1 MASQLPD
8 GLAMPL
14 NGALPSTVG
23 VGALGKTMSAYVHIP
38 FCRVRCGYCDFN
50 TYTAT
55 ELRGVSRASYVEEL
69 KKEIALSIDVLQRA
83 DVSLRPLHT
92 VFFGGGTPTL
102 LPVSD
107 LADALQALRDS
118 HGIEPEAEITVEAN
132 PDTLT
137 AEYVDGLVRAGF
149 TRVSVGMQSAV
160 PHVLSALD
168 RTHNPAAVD
177 RAVSTIH
184 SAGLEASIDLIYGA
198 PGESLADWRRS
209 LEQAI
214 SLNTGHISAY
224 ALIVED
230 GTALARKISSG
241 AMDAPD
247 DDLQA
252 EMYELA
258 DELLSKAGFQWYEI
272 SNWAKSQQQQS
283 QHNLA
288 YWNNQDWWG
297 YGPGAHS
304 AIGGTRFWNVKHPA
318 AYAGR
323 LAEAYSPAL
332 SYETPDQQ
340 AVTLEQVLLGSRLAA
355 GIPTQGHD
363 PQAISTLIARGLIDG
378 KRAIEGRIVLTLS
391 GRLRADE
398 VVRELLFRSQD

>member
-177 RAVSTIH
+177 QAVSTIH

-214 SLNTGHISAY
+214 SLNTGHVSAY

-323 LAEAYSPAL
+323 LAEAHSPAL

-363 PQAISTLIARGLIDG
+363 PQAISTLIAWGLIDG

>member
-107 LADALQALRDS
+107 LADVLQALRGS

-177 RAVSTIH
+177 QAVSTIH

-198 PGESLADWRRS
+198 PGESLTDWRRS

-323 LAEAYSPAL
+323 LAEAHSPAL

-355 GIPTQGHD
+355 GIPNQGHD

>member
-1 MASQLPD
+1 MTDLSI
-8 GLAMPL
+8 
-14 NGALPSTVG
+14 
-23 VGALGKTMSAYVHIP
+23 YVHIP
-38 FCRVRCGYCDFN
+38 YCIKRCGYCDFN

-118 HGIEPEAEITVEAN
+118 HAIEPEAEITVEAN

-177 RAVSTIH
+177 QAVSTIH

-323 LAEAYSPAL
+323 LAEAHSPAL

>member
-14 NGALPSTVG
+14 NGALPSTVS
-23 VGALGKTMSAYVHIP
+23 VGSLYKTMSAYVHIP

-177 RAVSTIH
+177 QAVSTIH

-241 AMDAPD
+241 AMNAPD

-304 AIGGTRFWNVKHPA
+304 AIGGTRFWNDKHPA
-318 AYAGR
+318 TYAGR
-323 LAEAYSPAL
+323 LAEAHSPAL

-378 KRAIEGRIVLTLS
+378 ERAIEGRIVLTLS

>member
-118 HGIEPEAEITVEAN
+118 HGIEPEAEITVETN

-168 RTHNPAAVD
+168 RTHNPAAVNQ
-177 RAVSTIH
+177 AVSTIH

-323 LAEAYSPAL
+323 LAEAHSPAL
-332 SYETPDQQ
+332 SHETPDQQ

>member
-50 TYTAT
+50 TYTST
-55 ELRGVSRASYVEEL
+55 ELRGVSQASFIEEL

-83 DVSLRPLHT
+83 DVSIRPLHT

-102 LPVSD
+102 LPISD

-137 AEYVDGLVRAGF
+137 EEYVDGLFRAGF

-177 RAVSTIH
+177 QAVSYIQ
-184 SAGLEASIDLIYGA
+184 SAGLEASIDLIYGS
-198 PGESLADWRRS
+198 PGESLADWRMS

-258 DELLSKAGFQWYEI
+258 EELLSKAGFEWYEI

-323 LAEAYSPAL
+323 LAEAHSPAL
-332 SYETPDQQ
+332 SYETPDEE
-340 AVTLEQVLLGSRLAA
+340 AVRLEQVLLGSRIAA
-355 GIPTQGHD
+355 GIPTQGHN
-363 PQAISTLIARGLIDG
+363 PQAISTLIARDLIDG
-378 KRAIEGRIVLTLS
+378 KRAMRGRIVLTLS

>member
-107 LADALQALRDS
+107 LADALQAVRDS

-137 AEYVDGLVRAGF
+137 AEYVDALVRAGF

-177 RAVSTIH
+177 QAVSTIH

-214 SLNTGHISAY
+214 SLNTGHVSAY

-323 LAEAYSPAL
+323 LAEAHSPAL

>member
-177 RAVSTIH
+177 QAVSTIH

-323 LAEAYSPAL
+323 LAEAHSPAL

>member
-102 LPVSD
+102 LPVSY
-107 LADALQALRDS
+107 LADALQAVRDS

-177 RAVSTIH
+177 QAVSTIH

-323 LAEAYSPAL
+323 LAEAHSPAL

>member
-50 TYTAT
+50 TYTST
-55 ELRGVSRASYVEEL
+55 ELRGVSQASYVEEL

-83 DVSLRPLHT
+83 DVSIRPLHT
-92 VFFGGGTPTL
+92 IFFGGGTPTL
-102 LPVSD
+102 LPSSD
-107 LADALQALRDS
+107 LADALQALRGS

-137 AEYVDGLVRAGF
+137 EEYVDGLVRAGF

-168 RTHNPAAVD
+168 RTHNPAAVEQ
-177 RAVSTIH
+177 AVSYIQ
-184 SAGLEASIDLIYGA
+184 SAGLEASIDLIYGS

-258 DELLSKAGFQWYEI
+258 EELLSKAGFEWYEI

-304 AIGGTRFWNVKHPA
+304 AIGGIRFWNVKHPA

-323 LAEAYSPAL
+323 LAEAHSPAL
-332 SYETPDQQ
+332 SYETPDEQ
-340 AVTLEQVLLGSRLAA
+340 AVRLEQVLLGSRIAA
-355 GIPTQGHD
+355 GIPTQGHN

-378 KRAIEGRIVLTLS
+378 KRAMRGRIVLTLS

>member
-107 LADALQALRDS
+107 LSDALQALRDS

-137 AEYVDGLVRAGF
+137 AEYVDALVRAGF

-177 RAVSTIH
+177 QAVSTIH

-323 LAEAYSPAL
+323 LAEAHSPAL

>member
-1 MASQLPD
+1 
-8 GLAMPL
+8 
-14 NGALPSTVG
+14 
-23 VGALGKTMSAYVHIP
+23 
-38 FCRVRCGYCDFN
+38 
-50 TYTAT
+50 
-55 ELRGVSRASYVEEL
+55 
-69 KKEIALSIDVLQRA
+69 
-83 DVSLRPLHT
+83 
-92 VFFGGGTPTL
+92 PTL

-177 RAVSTIH
+177 QAVSTIH

-323 LAEAYSPAL
+323 LAEAHSPAL

>member
-23 VGALGKTMSAYVHIP
+23 VGALGKTISAYVHIP

-168 RTHNPAAVD
+168 RTHNPAAVNQ
-177 RAVSTIH
+177 AVSTIH

-318 AYAGR
+318 TYAGR
-323 LAEAYSPAL
+323 LAEAHSPAL

>member
-1 MASQLPD
+1 
-8 GLAMPL
+8 MPL

-50 TYTAT
+50 TYTVT

-177 RAVSTIH
+177 QAVSTIH

-214 SLNTGHISAY
+214 SLNTGHVSAY

-323 LAEAYSPAL
+323 LAENQSPAL
-332 SYETPDQQ
+332 SYETPNQE
-340 AVTLEQVLLGSRLAA
+340 AAMLEHVLLGSRIAA
-355 GIPTQGHD
+355 GIPTQGHN

>member
-177 RAVSTIH
+177 QAVSTIH

-214 SLNTGHISAY
+214 SLNTGHVSAY

-241 AMDAPD
+241 AMDSPD

-323 LAEAYSPAL
+323 LAEAHSPAL

>member
-107 LADALQALRDS
+107 LADALQAVRDS

-177 RAVSTIH
+177 QAVSTIH

-224 ALIVED
+224 ALIIED

-323 LAEAYSPAL
+323 LAEAHSPAL

>member
-107 LADALQALRDS
+107 LADALQALRGS

-137 AEYVDGLVRAGF
+137 AEYVDALVRAGF

-177 RAVSTIH
+177 QAVSTIH

-323 LAEAYSPAL
+323 LAEAHSPAL

>member
-107 LADALQALRDS
+107 LADALQAVRDS

-149 TRVSVGMQSAV
+149 TRVSVGMQSAA

-177 RAVSTIH
+177 QAVSTIH

-323 LAEAYSPAL
+323 LAEAHSPAL

>member
-177 RAVSTIH
+177 QAVSTIH

-258 DELLSKAGFQWYEI
+258 DEVLSKAGFQWYEI

-323 LAEAYSPAL
+323 LAEAHSPAL

>member
-137 AEYVDGLVRAGF
+137 AEYVDALVRAGF

-177 RAVSTIH
+177 QAVSTIH

-323 LAEAYSPAL
+323 LAEAHSPAL

-378 KRAIEGRIVLTLS
+378 KRSIEGRIVLTLS

>member
-102 LPVSD
+102 LPVSY
-107 LADALQALRDS
+107 LADALQAVRDS

-149 TRVSVGMQSAV
+149 TRVSVGMQSAA

-177 RAVSTIH
+177 QAVSTIH

-323 LAEAYSPAL
+323 LAEAHSPAL

>member
-107 LADALQALRDS
+107 LADALQALRGS

-177 RAVSTIH
+177 QAVSTIH

-323 LAEAYSPAL
+323 LAEAHSPAL

>member
-177 RAVSTIH
+177 QAVSTIH

-241 AMDAPD
+241 AMNAPD

-323 LAEAYSPAL
+323 LAEAHSPAL

>member
-102 LPVSD
+102 LPVSY
-107 LADALQALRDS
+107 LADALQAVRDS

-149 TRVSVGMQSAV
+149 TRVSVGMQSAA

-177 RAVSTIH
+177 QAVSTIH

-241 AMDAPD
+241 AMNAPD

-323 LAEAYSPAL
+323 LAEAHSPAL

>member
-137 AEYVDGLVRAGF
+137 AEYVDALVRAGF

-177 RAVSTIH
+177 QAVSTIH

-214 SLNTGHISAY
+214 SVNTGHISAY

-323 LAEAYSPAL
+323 LAEAHSPAL

>member
-102 LPVSD
+102 LPVSY
-107 LADALQALRDS
+107 LADALQAVRDS

-177 RAVSTIH
+177 QAVSTIH

-224 ALIVED
+224 ALIIED

-241 AMDAPD
+241 AMNAPD

-323 LAEAYSPAL
+323 LAEAHSPAL

>member
-177 RAVSTIH
+177 QAVSTIH

-323 LAEAYSPAL
+323 LAEAHSPAL

-340 AVTLEQVLLGSRLAA
+340 AVTLEQVLLGSRLSA

>member
-177 RAVSTIH
+177 QAVSTIH

-323 LAEAYSPAL
+323 LAEAHSPAL

-378 KRAIEGRIVLTLS
+378 MRAIEGRIVLTLS

>member
-177 RAVSTIH
+177 QAVSTIH

-323 LAEAYSPAL
+323 LAEAHSPAL
-332 SYETPDQQ
+332 SHETPDQQ

>member
-118 HGIEPEAEITVEAN
+118 HGIEPEAEITVETN

-177 RAVSTIH
+177 QAVSTIH

-323 LAEAYSPAL
+323 LAEAHSPAL

-363 PQAISTLIARGLIDG
+363 PQAISTLIAWGLIDG

>member
-177 RAVSTIH
+177 QAVSTIH

-214 SLNTGHISAY
+214 SLNTGHVSAY

-323 LAEAYSPAL
+323 LAEAHSPAL

-378 KRAIEGRIVLTLS
+378 KRAIEGRIELTLS

>member
-177 RAVSTIH
+177 QAVSTIH

-198 PGESLADWRRS
+198 PGESLTDWRRS

-323 LAEAYSPAL
+323 LAEAHSPAL

>member
-50 TYTAT
+50 TYTST
-55 ELRGVSRASYVEEL
+55 ELRGVSQASYVEEL

-83 DVSLRPLHT
+83 DVSIRPLHT

-137 AEYVDGLVRAGF
+137 EEYVDGLFRAGF

-177 RAVSTIH
+177 QAVSYIQ
-184 SAGLEASIDLIYGA
+184 SAGLEASIDLIYGS
-198 PGESLADWRRS
+198 PGESLADWRMS

-323 LAEAYSPAL
+323 LAEAHSPAL
-332 SYETPDQQ
+332 SYETPDEE
-340 AVTLEQVLLGSRLAA
+340 AVRLEQVLLGSRIAA
-355 GIPTQGHD
+355 GIPTQGHN

-378 KRAIEGRIVLTLS
+378 KRAMRGRIVLTLS

>member
-177 RAVSTIH
+177 QAVSTIH

-224 ALIVED
+224 ALIIED

-241 AMDAPD
+241 AMNAPD

-323 LAEAYSPAL
+323 LAEAHSPAL

>member
-177 RAVSTIH
+177 QAVSTIH

-230 GTALARKISSG
+230 GTALARKIGSG

-272 SNWAKSQQQQS
+272 SNWAKSQQQHS

-323 LAEAYSPAL
+323 LAEAHSPAL

-363 PQAISTLIARGLIDG
+363 PQAISTLIAWGLIDG
-378 KRAIEGRIVLTLS
+378 KRAIEGRIELTLS

>member
-177 RAVSTIH
+177 QAVSTIH

-323 LAEAYSPAL
+323 LAEAHSPAL

-398 VVRELLFRSQD
+398 VVRELLFRSQV

>member
-168 RTHNPAAVD
+168 RTHNPAAVNQ
-177 RAVSTIH
+177 AVSTIH

-323 LAEAYSPAL
+323 LAEAHSPAL

>member
-14 NGALPSTVG
+14 NGALPSTVS
-23 VGALGKTMSAYVHIP
+23 VGSLYKTMSAYVHIP

-55 ELRGVSRASYVEEL
+55 ELRGASQATYVDEL
-69 KKEIALSIDVLQRA
+69 KKEIELSIEVLHRA
-83 DVSLRPLHT
+83 DVSIRPLHT

-107 LADALQALRDS
+107 LAHALQALRDS
-118 HGIEPEAEITVEAN
+118 HGIETGAEVTVEAN

-137 AEYVDGLVRAGF
+137 EEYVEGLVQAGF

-177 RAVSTIH
+177 RAVTIIQ

-198 PGESLADWRRS
+198 PGESLSDWRRS
-209 LEQAI
+209 LEKAI

-230 GTALARKISSG
+230 GTALARKIISG
-241 AMDAPD
+241 VMDAPD

-272 SNWAKSQQQQS
+272 SNWAKSQQQKS

-288 YWNNQDWWG
+288 YWTNQNWWG

-323 LAEAYSPAL
+323 LAENQSPAL
-332 SYETPDQQ
+332 SYETPNQE
-340 AVTLEQVLLGSRLAA
+340 AAMLEHVLLGSRLAA
-355 GIPTQGHD
+355 GIPAQGHD
-363 PQAISTLIARGLIDG
+363 PQAISSLIARGLIDG
-378 KRAIEGRIVLTLS
+378 KHATGGRIVLTLS

-398 VVRELLFRSQD
+398 VVRVLLFRSQD

>member
-83 DVSLRPLHT
+83 DVSLRQLHT

-177 RAVSTIH
+177 QAVSTIQ

-214 SLNTGHISAY
+214 SVNTGHISAY

-323 LAEAYSPAL
+323 LAEAHSPAL